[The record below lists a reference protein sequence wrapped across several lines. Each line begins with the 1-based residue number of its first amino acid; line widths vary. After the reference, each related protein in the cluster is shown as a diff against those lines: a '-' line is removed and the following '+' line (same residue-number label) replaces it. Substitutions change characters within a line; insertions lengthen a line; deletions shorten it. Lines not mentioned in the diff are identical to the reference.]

1 MAFQKGKSG
10 NPGGRR
16 REKLFL
22 DALTIAVKTEVEP
35 NKTKL
40 RAIAEKLAD
49 EAVAGESW
57 AIQQVADRLDGKP
70 SQTLDANITDDRDLS
85 DLSGAELI
93 ERFNGILERLEGSG
107 VTQEGNTGSA
117 KGEDKSSDLRQ
128 LN

>member
-22 DALTIAVKTEVEP
+22 DALTIAVKAEAEP

-40 RAIAEKLAD
+40 RAIAEKLVE
-49 EAVAGESW
+49 EAVAGEGW

-70 SQTLDANITDDRDLS
+70 QQSIDANITDDRDLS

-107 VTQEGNTGSA
+107 AVQEGNTGSA
-117 KGEDKSSDLRQ
+117 EGEDKSSDLRQ